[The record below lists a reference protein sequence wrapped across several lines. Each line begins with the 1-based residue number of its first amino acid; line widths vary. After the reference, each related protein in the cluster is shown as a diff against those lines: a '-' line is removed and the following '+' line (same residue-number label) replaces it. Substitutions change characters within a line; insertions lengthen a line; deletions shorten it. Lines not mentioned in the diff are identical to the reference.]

1 MKVKCNECNGIGS
14 YDCDSESG
22 PYGHQITEEC
32 IECDGAGVITI
43 NTEENE

>member
-1 MKVKCNECNGIGS
+1 MEIKCLYCSGEGK
-14 YDCDSESG
+14 YEVADMEESR
-22 PYGHQITEEC
+22 YVWSEC